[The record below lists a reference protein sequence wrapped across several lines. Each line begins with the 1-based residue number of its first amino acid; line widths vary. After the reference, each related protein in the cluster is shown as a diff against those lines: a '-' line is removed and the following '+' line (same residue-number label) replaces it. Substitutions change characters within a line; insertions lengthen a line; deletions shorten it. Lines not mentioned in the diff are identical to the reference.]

1 METIPAFVTI
11 LFVAATIF
19 TVWQFYNASGKS
31 KLLLI
36 GLGIWMIFQIVL
48 SLTGFYGITES
59 IPPRFVVLI
68 GPGFIVI
75 ALLFLT
81 KRGKSFIASLN
92 LEKLTLLHTV
102 RVPVEITLYFVC
114 AAGLVPVL
122 MTFEGYNYDIISGL
136 TAPLIYYLVFVSNKA
151 SKSTLLMWNFLCLG
165 LLVNVLVIAIL
176 SAQTP
181 FQMLAFEQPN
191 IGVTFFPFVWLPTVI
206 VPIVLFSHLAAI
218 RLLLRSSP
226 KSNVNVGNKV
236 SFGLK

>member
-19 TVWQFYNASGKS
+19 TVWQFYYASGKS
-31 KLLLI
+31 KVLLI
-36 GLGIWMIFQIVL
+36 GLGIWMAVQTVL
-48 SLTGFYGITES
+48 SLTGFYEVTDS
-59 IPPRFVVLI
+59 TPPRFVLLI
-68 GPGFIVI
+68 GPGFVFI

-81 KRGKSFIASLN
+81 KKGKTFIDSIN
-92 LEKLTLLHTV
+92 LEKLSLLHTV

-122 MTFEGYNYDIISGL
+122 MTFEGYNLDIISGL
-136 TAPLIYYLVFVSNKA
+136 TAPLVYYLVFVSRKA
-151 SKSTLLMWNFLCLG
+151 SKSFLLIWNFVCLG

-181 FQMLAFEQPN
+181 FQRLAFDQPN

-206 VPIVLFSHLAAI
+206 VPIVLFSHIAAI
-218 RLLLRSSP
+218 RQLLASSS
-226 KSNVNVGNKV
+226 KSEINAGNKI
-236 SFGLK
+236 SLT